1 MSDLPDRLARAVSQ
15 IGAGRLTEA
24 EALFRDV
31 LRDEPSNAD
40 ALHFLGVVLGQRG
53 ETAAAIDNI
62 RRAIALRPG
71 APAFHNNL
79 GKALEG
85 VGDLAGAVQSYR
97 RAVELEPGYAGAWF
111 NLGTALMARGEVKEA
126 EESLRRVLAV
136 EPRHRGA
143 RRNLAATLMRQGRCH
158 EGVNLLDG
166 LAAESPPD
174 VELYRTF
181 ITAIL
186 YDPELD
192 ENAKFAVHRR
202 FEAACAA
209 PYYGGLAEP
218 FRNDPD
224 PRRRIRIGWLSSD
237 FRDHPLA
244 WNLMPIFGGLD
255 RERFAI
261 TCYADLTAPDGT
273 TAWFRERSDGWRDV
287 KGIADRDVAALVRDD
302 LVDVLVI
309 LGGRF
314 DRNRPLVAAFRSAP
328 VQVSLFDAAT
338 SGMTAI
344 DYLISDWDMVPAKP
358 RERFTERVIH
368 LPNFYVHPQIE
379 DAPDVV
385 ARPVSPRGDI
395 TFASFN
401 NPSKLNDHVLRLWA
415 RILRAVPNSRLLL
428 KYSNDVSPVRP
439 HLEEFLAA
447 EAIARERLHIAG
459 RDERRASH
467 LAAYAQVD
475 VALDP
480 FPFNGSTATFEAL
493 WMGVPVVTLEGSS
506 VMSRWAASLLRHAGH
521 GDLIACSPDDYV
533 AIATRLASDPA
544 YLARTSAT
552 LRERVRQSSLCDGP
566 RAARYFGRA
575 MRAVWRRWCATQT
588 TARPS

>member
-1 MSDLPDRLARAVSQ
+1 MSDLQDRLARAVSQ
-15 IGAGRLTEA
+15 IGAGQLGEA

-31 LRDEPSNAD
+31 LREEPSNAD
-40 ALHFLGVVLGQRG
+40 ALHFLGVILGRRG
-53 ETAAAIDNI
+53 ETAAAIDSI
-62 RRAIALRPG
+62 RRAVELRPN

-79 GKALEG
+79 GKALESA
-85 VGDLAGAVQSYR
+85 GDLTGAVRSYR
-97 RAVELEPGYAGAWF
+97 RAVELAPAYAGASF
-111 NLGTALMARGEVKEA
+111 NLGTALMARGDVKGA
-126 EESLRRVLAV
+126 EESLRHVLAI
-136 EPRHRGA
+136 EPQHRGA

-158 EGVNLLDG
+158 EGVGLLDG
-166 LAAESPPD
+166 LAAEPPAD

-192 ENAKFAVHRR
+192 EDAKFAVHRR
-202 FEAACAA
+202 FEAACAS
-209 PYYGGLAEP
+209 PHYGVAEP
-218 FRNDPD
+218 FRNSPD
-224 PRRRIRIGWLSSD
+224 PGRRIRIGWLSSD

-255 RERFAI
+255 RGRFAM
-261 TCYADLTAPDGT
+261 TCYADLISPDET
-273 TAWFRERSDGWRDV
+273 TAWFRERADGWHDI
-287 KGIADRDVAALVRDD
+287 KGITDRSVAALVRDD
-302 LVDVLVI
+302 VIDVLVI

-314 DRNRPLVAAFRSAP
+314 DRNRPLVAAFRPAP

-338 SGMTAI
+338 SGMTTV

-358 RERFTERVIH
+358 RERFTERVLH
-368 LPNFYVHPQIE
+368 LPSFYVHPQIE

-385 ARPVSPRGDI
+385 PRPISPRGEV

-401 NPSKLNDHVLRLWA
+401 NPSKLNDRVLQLWA

-428 KYSNDVSPVRP
+428 KYSNDVLPIRP
-439 HLEEFLAA
+439 RLEGLLAA
-447 EAIARERLHIAG
+447 ESIGRERLHIAG
-459 RDERRASH
+459 RDERRTSH
-467 LAAYAQVD
+467 LAAYAEVD

-506 VMSRWAASLLRHAGH
+506 VMSRWAASLLRHAGY
-521 GDLIACSPDDYV
+521 GDLVARSLDDYV
-533 AIATRLASDPA
+533 ALAARLASDPA
-544 YLARTSAT
+544 YLARTSAA

-575 MRAVWRRWCATQT
+575 MRAVWRRWCAAQAA
-588 TARPS
+588 ARPS